1 MLKKILI
8 VFLIV
13 CLTVCGCTP
22 NVNRKEEKITFS
34 GLDDKKLQ
42 EYVAE
47 NLYSG
52 INAEFSN
59 EDYKIEQITTV
70 YVSKEYIEELEY
82 NSKSN
87 IYFGYTENDLS
98 KLFDGKKYVFNVGKD
113 NQTIVE
119 EFKFYNDNYNKI
131 IKNVMVGSG
140 VILVCATVSIASGGT
155 IGIIFAA
162 SAKTAATFA
171 TSSAALSGLMSYAI
185 EYYETGDLNTALE
198 KAAVDASE
206 SYKWGAII
214 GSISGGTS
222 EAIKQFKAAKEL
234 KTLDFKER
242 GARSEL
248 RAAKKYGGREQISYL
263 NGEEVSSDIPGATKP
278 DLVRDVNGKLEKKK
292 KKNYNLNS
300 KNSRKNLLKELD
312 RQVTSR
318 SNNLP
323 DGSTQRI
330 VLDVQGRNYNKKLL
344 REVISNIKKTCE
356 HSYHNIPVD
365 VMS

>member
-1 MLKKILI
+1 MLKRILI
-8 VFLIV
+8 FFLIA

-206 SYKWGAII
+206 SYIWWNI
-214 GSISGGTS
+214 
-222 EAIKQFKAAKEL
+222 
-234 KTLDFKER
+234 
-242 GARSEL
+242 
-248 RAAKKYGGREQISYL
+248 
-263 NGEEVSSDIPGATKP
+263 
-278 DLVRDVNGKLEKKK
+278 
-292 KKNYNLNS
+292 
-300 KNSRKNLLKELD
+300 
-312 RQVTSR
+312 R
-318 SNNLP
+318 SN
-323 DGSTQRI
+323 
-330 VLDVQGRNYNKKLL
+330 
-344 REVISNIKKTCE
+344 
-356 HSYHNIPVD
+356 
-365 VMS
+365 